1 MSLTPDELGQ
11 QIREAQQKQ
20 GKPPADLRIP
30 ADNKVSGARQALRA
44 ATDFSAAIFVSGVL
58 GYWLDKWLNTGNILM
73 IIGVVVGS
81 VAGFIGLLK
90 SLNVITFNKNND
102 GSKRKQ

>member
-1 MSLTPDELGQ
+1 MND
-11 QIREAQQKQ
+11 K
-20 GKPPADLRIP
+20 K
-30 ADNKVSGARQALRA
+30 ADNNSAKSDNSQSELQKVANSYRSGWAYAEYAFQYGI
-44 ATDFSAAIFVSGVL
+44 AIVL
-58 GYWLDKWLNTGNILM
+58 CTLIGYGLDKWLNTGSILM

>member
-1 MSLTPDELGQ
+1 MND
-11 QIREAQQKQ
+11 K
-20 GKPPADLRIP
+20 K
-30 ADNKVSGARQALRA
+30 ADNNSAKSDNSQSELQKVANSYRSGWAYAEYAFQYGM
-44 ATDFSAAIFVSGVL
+44 AIVL
-58 GYWLDKWLNTGNILM
+58 CTLIGYGLDKWLNTGNILM